1 MPGSNACIRGRKSI
15 HPLPKQPP
23 TTNHHSIHTFT
34 TAPHICMD
42 IHVHVYMQVRTSTH
56 VHLHMNLLAAGEIE
70 PQLAVFWGS
79 RFER

>member
-1 MPGSNACIRGRKSI
+1 MSASNACIHGCKSI

-23 TTNHHSIHTFT
+23 TTNHHPIHTFT
-34 TAPHICMD
+34 TAPHMYKD
-42 IHVHVYMQVRTSTH
+42 IHVHVCMQVRTSTH

-79 RFER
+79 RSER